1 MRKRYTPHIRFKF
14 LTISI
19 VMLSCFLFKAQAQ
32 QLPLTDHYYINP
44 SLHNP
49 AAVGHNDLFEAYLIR
64 NEKFRDFDGG
74 NIFHAF
80 TLSAGLKDGKYG
92 IGINLNNNN
101 IDIFNRTKADFAYA
115 YRIKI
120 NDQHFLRL
128 GLSAGISDFRLNF
141 SKSNADMNDE
151 LLQASHYNNTE
162 FTANIG
168 AYYTYKNLTVGIAIP
183 QLINKSKLN
192 QYDGEDLYSR
202 SRHYLL
208 SGSYEIPIRSIKNL
222 SFVPNVM
229 MRYVN
234 NTPLQYDVNA
244 LLKLKNKGWFSVNY
258 KDKYAIG
265 LNIGVNA
272 LKNFKVGY
280 SYNVNTQNT
289 AHISANNHEL
299 LIGYSFRKKSTKDK
313 NIQSDELKYL
323 KDILEDKYNKINQLE
338 KELEKFAEDSR
349 LNDQDRDGV
358 SDEYDICPNTP
369 PFYKVDDKGCSL
381 DTDGDGIVDSEDMCP
396 EKVGT
401 INNNGCPDLIEKRI
415 ILDNKLQNLFFEFG
429 KASITLL
436 SKEKA
441 DKIIAI
447 MLEHEDYVLKL
458 HGHTDDIGSA
468 KLNRELSYKRLN
480 AIHSYFI
487 QNNIPESRIVILPH
501 GENSPLVEN
510 TNAKSR
516 AFNRRVYLEM
526 FSYEEFRDVD

>member
-1 MRKRYTPHIRFKF
+1 MRKRYTPFTLFRF
-14 LTISI
+14 LTISF

-44 SLHNP
+44 SLYNP
-49 AAVGHNDLFEAYLIR
+49 AAVGYNNLLQAYLIR

-74 NIFHAF
+74 HIFHAF
-80 TLSAGLKDGKYG
+80 TLGAGLKDGKYG
-92 IGINLNNNN
+92 IGINLTNNN
-101 IDIFNRTKADFAYA
+101 IDIFNRTQADFAYS

-120 NDQHFLRL
+120 NSQQFLRL

-141 SKSNADMNDE
+141 NKTNADMNDE

-162 FTANIG
+162 FIANIG
-168 AYYTYKNLTVGIAIP
+168 AYYTYKNLTIGLAIP
-183 QLINKSKLN
+183 QLISRSKLTK
-192 QYDGEDLYSR
+192 YDGEDLYR
-202 SRHYLL
+202 QARHYLL
-208 SGSYEIPIRSIKNL
+208 SGSYEIPIRSIKDL
-222 SFVPNVM
+222 SFVPNFM

-234 NTPLQYDVNA
+234 NTPLQCDVNA

-258 KDKYAIG
+258 RNKYAIG
-265 LNIGVNA
+265 LNIGVQA

-289 AHISANNHEL
+289 AHISASNHEI
-299 LIGYSFRKKSTKDK
+299 LIGYSFRKKSSKDK
-313 NIQSDELKYL
+313 NVQSEELKYL

-338 KELEKFAEDSR
+338 KELETYATDSR

-369 PFYKVDDKGCSL
+369 PFYRVDERGCSL

-396 EKVGT
+396 EKAGT
-401 INNNGCPDLIEKRI
+401 INNNGCPDLIEKQI
-415 ILDNKLQNLFFEFG
+415 VLDKKLQNLFFEFG
-429 KASITLL
+429 KASLTHL

-441 DKIIAI
+441 DKVIAI
-447 MLEHEDYVLKL
+447 MRENKDYVLKL
-458 HGHTDDIGSA
+458 HGHTDDIGSV

-480 AIHSYFI
+480 TIHDYLI
-487 QNNIPESRIVILPH
+487 QNIIPESRIVILPH
-501 GENSPLVEN
+501 GEGSPLVEN
-510 TNAKSR
+510 TNSKSR

-526 FSYEEFRDVD
+526 FSYEEYLEVD